1 MSALWKSWN
10 KINADTMNPEYIENS
25 LEFHLK
31 ANRHLAGLHPAY
43 QNFPPFLFMII
54 HFKQTFY

>member
-1 MSALWKSWN
+1 
-10 KINADTMNPEYIENS
+10 MNPEYIENS

-43 QNFPPFLFMII
+43 QNFPPF
-54 HFKQTFY
+54 TFQPAFT